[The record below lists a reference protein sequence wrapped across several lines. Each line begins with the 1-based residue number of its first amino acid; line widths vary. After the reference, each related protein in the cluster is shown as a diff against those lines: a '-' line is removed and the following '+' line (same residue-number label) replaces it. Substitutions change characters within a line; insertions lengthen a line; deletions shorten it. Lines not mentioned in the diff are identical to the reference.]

1 MGGISSAALLVM
13 PLWQFVPAR
22 IIPAI
27 AVYGIN
33 TRFGFLLEQVFQ
45 PCAILKRIVQI
56 VNNGIWCIRV
66 RKILLCDNTSIVVLD
81 ENSCYPLFL
90 PVLPLVQLLFTC

>member
-1 MGGISSAALLVM
+1 MGGISSAALLVTHILILA

-33 TRFGFLLEQVFQ
+33 ARFGFLLKQVFQ
-45 PCAILKRIVQI
+45 LCAIINRIVQI
-56 VNNGIWCIRV
+56 IDNGIWCICV
-66 RKILLCDNTSIVVLD
+66 REILLYNNASVMVFD
-81 ENSCYPLFL
+81 Y
-90 PVLPLVQLLFTC
+90 